1 MKILLLITVLLIG
14 TKSIIAQ
21 NPSDFDETCEKYISG
36 TVPLVYSKELCR
48 VINSPNV
55 IILDAREENEYLI
68 SHLPKAQFIG
78 FSNFGSKSLNSYQ
91 KTDTIYVYC
100 SIGYRSEKIGEKIQ
114 KMGFNNV
121 FNLYGGIFS
130 WANLG
135 YRIVDKNNEQTKA
148 VHGYDKK
155 WSKLL
160 NEKRCYINLDD

>member
-1 MKILLLITVLLIG
+1 
-14 TKSIIAQ
+14 
-21 NPSDFDETCEKYISG
+21 
-36 TVPLVYSKELCR
+36 
-48 VINSPNV
+48 
-55 IILDAREENEYLI
+55 LDAREENEYVI
-68 SHLPKAQFIG
+68 SHLPKAEFIG